1 MLTLKQLR
9 EKAGFSRKELSYI
22 INVTNVTYS
31 KYEEGYIKLNRM
43 KTITFIRLAVALN
56 VTYDELLQIDGGS
69 ANESK

>member
-9 EKAGFSRKELSYI
+9 EKAGFSRKELSHI

-31 KYEEGYIKLNRM
+31 KYEEGYIKLSRM

-69 ANESK
+69 ANE